1 MPRIMVKKRQ
11 DTDKQTIYIIGGPTA
26 SGKSSRAIEIAQ
38 ETNGVIINCDSMQIY
53 DGLHMLTAQPPE
65 EDLKKAPHLL
75 YSALHPNE
83 ACSAGNWREMVE
95 PLIHKVIGQNKT
107 PIIVGGSGLYIKA
120 LTDGL
125 SPIPDIPQEVRD
137 AAMIRQQKLGNPA
150 FHEEL
155 AKRDPVMAAR
165 FHPFHTARLVR
176 AWEVLEATGKSLAE
190 WQKLPLIAPPDN
202 WHFEIEV
209 IIPDRPILHQRCND
223 RFVWMVDNGALD
235 EVESFAKRVER
246 GEIHHNVPLLKALGY
261 RELLSYI
268 KGEISKNES
277 IEKAQARTRQY
288 AKQQITWF
296 KNQLLN
302 KGIDKETAKKTT

>member
-1 MPRIMVKKRQ
+1 MSDEKE
-11 DTDKQTIYIIGGPTA
+11 KQTIYIIGGPTA
-26 SGKSSRAIEIAQ
+26 SGKSSRAIEIAH

-53 DGLHMLTAQPPE
+53 DGLHMLTAQPPK
-65 EDLKKAPHLL
+65 EDLEQAEHLL

-95 PLIHKVIGQNKT
+95 PIIHEMLEQNKT

-137 AAMIRQQKLGNPA
+137 GAMAKQQELGNPA

-155 AKRDPVMAAR
+155 AKRDPIMAQR

-176 AWEVLEATGKSLAE
+176 AWEVLEATGKSLSE
-190 WQKLPLIAPPDN
+190 WQKLPLIAPPED

-209 IIPDRPILHQRCND
+209 IIPERPILHQRCND
-223 RFVWMVDNGALD
+223 RFVWMMENGALD
-235 EVESFAKRVER
+235 EVEAFSKRVES
-246 GEIHHNVPLLKALGY
+246 GEVHHNVPLLKALGY
-261 RELLSYI
+261 RELLAYI
-268 KGEISKNES
+268 KGEMDKDEA

-296 KNQLLN
+296 KNQLL
-302 KGIDKETAKKTT
+302 KRVEKT

>member
-1 MPRIMVKKRQ
+1 MTTNTEKH
-11 DTDKQTIYIIGGPTA
+11 TIYIIGGPTA
-26 SGKSSRAIEIAQ
+26 SGKSSRAIEIAH
-38 ETNGVIINCDSMQIY
+38 ETDGVIINCDSMQIY
-53 DGLHMLTAQPPE
+53 DGLHMLTAQPPK
-65 EDLKKAPHLL
+65 EDLEKAPHLL

-83 ACSAGNWREMVE
+83 TCSAGNWREMVE
-95 PLIHKVIGQNKT
+95 PIIKDVLGEGKT

-125 SPIPDIPQEVRD
+125 SPIPDIPQDVRD
-137 AAMIRQQKLGNPA
+137 AAMARQQELGNPA

-155 AKRDPVMAAR
+155 MKRDPIMAER
-165 FHPFHTARLVR
+165 FHSHHTARLVR

-190 WQKLPLIAPPDN
+190 WQKLPLIAPPEN
-202 WHFEIEV
+202 WNFEIEV
-209 IIPDRPILHQRCND
+209 IIPERPILHQRCND
-223 RFVWMVDNGALD
+223 RFIWMMDNGALD
-235 EVESFAKRVER
+235 EVESFSKRMES
-246 GEIHHNVPLLKALGY
+246 GEVHHNVPLLKALGY

-268 KGEISKNES
+268 KGEMDKDKS

-302 KGIDKETAKKTT
+302 KESLK